1 MSKKQYPQRLAR
13 SVRGGLR
20 PQYVNR
26 TAWWRKRW
34 ILWMENLRLGARLG
48 RGRSYAQLGQIKS
61 LEIQPGEITAVIQG
75 AQVAPYSVA
84 IKMPVLPE
92 KVLQRI
98 LEDAPFLNAQLYA
111 HALPFIFEEKLLQ
124 AGEKLFPESR
134 RDLSYHCT
142 CKDWS
147 RPCKHIAAALC
158 LFADA
163 TAADP
168 HLFLRFRG
176 VCLPEIAPLLTPK
189 RIPIENAKT
198 IYSETNASLILRRLG
213 TLPYWRGEED
223 LKKNLESA
231 YLRAH
236 GKALTAL
243 QGFVD
248 LRLPEDHLGDSPMK
262 F

>member
-1 MSKKQYPQRLAR
+1 MSKKQFPERLAR

-34 ILWMENLRLGARLG
+34 IQWMENLHLGARLG
-48 RGRSYAQLGQIKS
+48 RGRNYAQLGQIKS
-61 LEIQPGEITAVIQG
+61 LDIAPGEIQAVIQG
-75 AQVAPYSVA
+75 AQDAPYSLSVQ
-84 IKMPVLPE
+84 MPLIPQDVVE
-92 KVLQRI
+92 KI
-98 LEDAPFLNAQLYA
+98 LHDSPFLNAQLYA
-111 HALPFIFEEKLLQ
+111 HTLPFLFEERLLQ
-124 AGEKLFPESR
+124 AGEKLFPEGR
-134 RDLSYHCT
+134 RDMSYHCT
-142 CKDWS
+142 CKDWT

-163 TAADP
+163 SAADP

-176 VCLPEIAPLLTPK
+176 ICLPEIPPQLTPK
-189 RIPIENAKT
+189 RLPIEDVQK
-198 IYSETNASLILRRLG
+198 IYSETNGTMILKRLG

-223 LKKNLESA
+223 LKKTLESA

-243 QGFVD
+243 QGFAD
-248 LRLPEDHLGDSPMK
+248 MRLPEDHPTY
-262 F
+262 